1 MVKDDSMYDL
11 QLLGEIMALRKG
23 KRPASIVD
31 VAKIAGVSHQTVS
44 RVLNNPSSVRETTLQ
59 SVRDAIRITGYQ
71 RNENARMLRSSK
83 PDTIGILVPSSSKTG
98 PIQVLWSLE
107 RAASIN
113 DYSIKV
119 AMQENSMKESS
130 VRAINK
136 LLSFDV
142 AAIIVVAE
150 QSWQE
155 PMVRTISDLPI
166 ISAGGSFTNLP
177 DVSYVDMDQ
186 RQGVSLLMS
195 HLVDQG
201 CRSIDFVNGPEGWYS
216 TVKRFEGWSTF
227 RHDGQAVTGHLYQ
240 GDWSAQSGYQA
251 GISIARNLPDGVIA
265 ANDEMA
271 YGVIRAF
278 RDRGIRVPD
287 DVKVCGYDDLPVDSF
302 VTPSLTSIQQG
313 FDEMAALSLDVA
325 IKKIKDPDMDPVRRG
340 IAPKLCIRE
349 SSTSLGHR

>member
-1 MVKDDSMYDL
+1 
-11 QLLGEIMALRKG
+11 MALRKG

-44 RVLNNPSSVRETTLQ
+44 RVLNDPSSVREKTLE
-59 SVRDAIRITGYQ
+59 SVREAIRITGYQ
-71 RNENARMLRSSK
+71 RNENARMLRSSR
-83 PDTIGILVPSSSKTG
+83 PDTIGILVPSSNKTG

-107 RAASIN
+107 RAAAIN

-119 AMQENSMKESS
+119 AMQENSMKDAN

-136 LLSFDV
+136 LLSFDM

-150 QSWQE
+150 QTWQE

-166 ISAGGSFTNLP
+166 ISAGGSFSNLP

-186 RQGVSLLMS
+186 RKGVSLLMA
-195 HLVDQG
+195 HLIEQG
-201 CRSIDFVNGPEGWYS
+201 CRSIDFISGSEGWYS
-216 TVKRFEGWSTF
+216 STKRFEGWSTF
-227 RHDGQAVTGHLYQ
+227 RSDGKVVAGRLYQ
-240 GDWSAQSGYQA
+240 GDWSARSGYQA
-251 GISIARNLPDGVIA
+251 GISIARNLPDGVVA

-271 YGVIRAF
+271 YGAIRAF
-278 RDRGIRVPD
+278 SDQGIRVPQ

-302 VTPSLTSIQQG
+302 VTPSLTSIKQG
-313 FDEMAALSLDVA
+313 FDEMAALSLDIA
-325 IKKIKDPDMDPVRRG
+325 TKKIKDPDMDPVRRQ

-349 SSTSLGHR
+349 SSTSLDRR